1 VPSTIALNALGHRPT
16 SAEEA
21 KMSPAMLA
29 ELSKALDTV
38 LALTPKEKT
47 YIQWINSP
55 NLPTQDVAGTRAYIA
70 ACQAKGID
78 NFAVEGSIDLL
89 RKDPWRGFYMSLAK
103 SPSVRPTRQQ

>member
-1 VPSTIALNALGHRPT
+1 
-16 SAEEA
+16 
-21 KMSPAMLA
+21 MSPAMLA